1 MKLSNNFS
9 VISHI
14 INFMIIIYFISFL
27 LDIEA
32 ITTFDLLIS
41 FFGLFVSLIANIISV
56 LETYKLKGGGD
67 NEKI

>member
-9 VISHI
+9 VVSHI

-56 LETYKLKGGGD
+56 LETYKLKD
-67 NEKI
+67 